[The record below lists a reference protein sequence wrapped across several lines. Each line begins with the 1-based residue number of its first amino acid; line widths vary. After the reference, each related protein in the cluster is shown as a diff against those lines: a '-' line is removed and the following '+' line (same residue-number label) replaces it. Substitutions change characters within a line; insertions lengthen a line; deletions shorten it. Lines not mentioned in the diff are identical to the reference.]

1 MGFALTQKIVIVGAT
16 SSIATHCG
24 RLWAQGNVVD
34 LHLLG
39 RDGERLERLAADL
52 RARAAAGS
60 TVQIGVVEFLSGEA
74 IQKTVVALA
83 AKGNIDIALIAHGS
97 LGDQADC
104 QNDLAKN
111 QAELEVNGVSPV
123 LYAEAFAQQ
132 MAQSNHGT
140 LCVIGSVAGDRGR
153 RSNYVYGAAKGLVT
167 RYVQGLQH
175 RFAGV
180 KGNQVKVVLIK
191 PGPTDTPMTAQLKA
205 KGMKLAP
212 VEDVAAGI
220 VAAVAAGKPV
230 AYVPGKWWLI
240 MMVIRHL
247 PSVIF
252 NKMNI

>member
-1 MGFALTQKIVIVGAT
+1 M
-16 SSIATHCG
+16 
-24 RLWAQGNVVD
+24 VD

-60 TVQIGVVEFLSGEA
+60 TVQILVADFLNAVV
-74 IQKTVVALA
+74 IQNTVAQLA
-83 AKGNIDIALIAHGS
+83 ASSKIDIALIAHGS
-97 LGDQADC
+97 LGDQVAC
-104 QNDLAKN
+104 QKDLAKN

-132 MAQSNHGT
+132 MAQTNHGT

-180 KGNQVKVVLIK
+180 KGNLVKVVLIK

-205 KGMKLAP
+205 KGSKLAS

-247 PSVIF
+247 PSVVF

>member
-1 MGFALTQKIVIVGAT
+1 LGFALTQKIVIVGAT

-24 RLWAQGNVVD
+24 RLWSQGKVVD
-34 LHLLG
+34 LHLIG
-39 RDGERLERLAADL
+39 RDRERLERIAADL
-52 RARAAAGS
+52 RARAATGS
-60 TVQIGVVEFLSGEA
+60 TVQIVIADFLDAAA
-74 IQKTVVALA
+74 IQNSVAQLA
-83 AKGNIDIALIAHGS
+83 APSKIDIALIAHGS
-97 LGDQADC
+97 LGDQITC

-111 QAELEVNGVSPV
+111 QAELEVNGVSPA

-132 MAQSNHGT
+132 MAQTNHGT

-175 RFAGV
+175 RVAGV

>member
-1 MGFALTQKIVIVGAT
+1 MGLVLTQKIVIVGAT

-24 RLWAQGNVVD
+24 RLWAQGNVVE

-39 RDGERLERLAADL
+39 RDGERLERLATDL
-52 RARAAAGS
+52 RARVAAGS
-60 TVQIGVVEFLSGEA
+60 TVKTGVADFLSGEA
-74 IQKTVVALA
+74 IQSTVAALA

-97 LGDQADC
+97 LGDQAGC

-111 QAELEVNGVSPV
+111 QGELEINGVSPV

-132 MAQSNHGT
+132 MARANHGT

-180 KGNQVKVVLIK
+180 EGNRVKVVLIK
-191 PGPTDTPMTAQLKA
+191 PGPTDTPMTAELKA
-205 KGMKLAP
+205 KGMKLAS
-212 VEDVAAGI
+212 VEEVAAGI
-220 VAAVAAGKPV
+220 VAAVAAGTPV
-230 AYVPGKWWLI
+230 AYIPGKWWLI